1 MLKLDF
7 KNVLI
12 VPKKTSIKSRKDVS
26 LKRTIKFKSGKTW
39 TGVPIIS
46 SNMDSVTN
54 LTTCK
59 ILGERDYISC
69 LPKHLNEGFMQTPF
83 EPEMWRP
90 DTYMLSCGSSR
101 NDVNRLLDVS
111 YRLFGL
117 DIDTTFICV
126 DVANGYTKEL
136 KDACKKIRDYI
147 PNVVLVAGNVV
158 TPDGVFDLIDA
169 GVDIVKVGIGSGSV
183 CETRLKAGVGYP
195 QLSAVQECSEA
206 AHSAGGY
213 IISDGGI
220 IYPCDIVKAFGAG
233 ADFVMCGSMFA
244 GHDESPGETVNGKK
258 MFYGMASDMAMNK
271 YNNGTCGYRTYEGKT
286 VGIPLKGPLEL
297 TLNDIEGSIRSACT
311 YTNSKTIAELQQNV
325 QFIEVGTHHNTS
337 LN

>member
-12 VPKKTSIKSRKDVS
+12 VPKKTNIKSRKDVS
-26 LKRTIKFKSGKTW
+26 LNRTIKFKSGKTW
-39 TGVPIIS
+39 SGVPIIS

-54 LTTCK
+54 LETCK
-59 ILGERDYISC
+59 VLANHNFISC
-69 LPKHLNEGFMQTPF
+69 FPKHMNESLLNTLF
-83 EPEMWRP
+83 EKEMWRP
-90 DTYMLSCGSSR
+90 DTYMLSCGTSR
-101 NDVNRLLDVS
+101 QDVNRLIDVA
-111 YRLFGL
+111 YRLYNF
-117 DIDTTFICV
+117 DIDPTFICV

-147 PNVVLVAGNVV
+147 PNIVLVAGNVV
-158 TPDGVFDLIDA
+158 TPDGVLDLIES

-195 QLSAVQECSEA
+195 QFSAVQECSEA

-220 IYPCDIVKAFGAG
+220 VYPCDIVKAFGAG

-244 GHDESPGETVNGKK
+244 GHDESPGDEIDGNKL
-258 MFYGMASDMAMNK
+258 FYGMASNTAMNK
-271 YNNGTCGYRTYEGKT
+271 YNGPSDYRTAEGKT
-286 VGIPLKGPLEL
+286 VVLPCKGPLEL
-297 TLNDIEGSIRSACT
+297 TLRDIEGSIRSACA
-311 YTNSKTIAELQQNV
+311 YTNSKSIGDLQNNV
-325 QFIEVGTHHNTS
+325 EFIGVVNHHNTS